1 LLVVAV
7 EVLNLQ
13 AVLLED
19 QEDLAVVALVVMVPQ
34 EQQELLILVVVEVLQ
49 VVHPQLVVQ
58 EVLV

>member
-1 LLVVAV
+1 M

-49 VVHPQLVVQ
+49 AVHPQLVVQ
-58 EVLV
+58 EALV